1 MEEMEVIMMPLSM
14 ISSGESGVI
23 KRISGRDDT
32 KRFLNN
38 LGFVEGGSIRVISKV
53 EGNIIVSIMDSRI
66 AIGKNMANKIMVE
79 RN

>member
-1 MEEMEVIMMPLSM
+1 MMPLSM

-23 KRISGRDDT
+23 NRISGRDDT

>member
-1 MEEMEVIMMPLSM
+1 MIMMPLSM

-23 KRISGRDDT
+23 NRISGRDDT

-38 LGFVEGGSIRVISKV
+38 LGFVEGGSVRVISKV

>member
-23 KRISGRDDT
+23 NRISGRDDT